1 MRRYELD
8 FSFPAG
14 DVEFEQVLQ
23 IALDATGRG
32 ELSLPTAVAA
42 ESFWRELAE
51 RPPQKRIARLELQA
65 VGEGRSPAP
74 RSVRIYL
81 LPDPALGYQIV
92 GRAY

>member
-51 RPPQKRIARLELQA
+51 RPPQA

-81 LPDPALGYQIV
+81 LPDPALGYRIV